1 MALWD
6 NQPDG
11 GGLMGVLANPQSMG
25 MLGLAQGLLA
35 SAAPSRIP
43 VSMGQAMGA
52 GVQGGLQGIGNGVQM
67 QQNMLKM
74 RAMQGL
80 LGGDMGQQTQTQQA
94 PTSLLGVPT
103 NPEGGLLSPTVAQST
118 PQPQTPT
125 PQQPGA
131 SIYGKTPQQLFQ
143 QGMLMNMAGI
153 QGGGELMKI
162 AVDHDPTLAAMM
174 PTDIT
179 KMGMQG
185 GMSPQEIQAAN
196 RGGVN
201 KANYIAPVNA
211 RPGAILRDPMT
222 MQPMAFNPHIPEGGT
237 PLFDASG
244 NVVGINSIP
253 GATGVV
259 SGMSAA
265 RTAGEGSMLPYAG
278 RDAQGNPLPVTNR
291 TAAATQ
297 QGATTPGQAA
307 IVQTESGGNPNAV
320 SPKGA
325 LGAWQVMPNTNA
337 NPGFGVTPA
346 RDNSPAELNRV
357 GRDYYEAMNL
367 RYGSPTLG
375 AIAYN
380 MGPGAT
386 DAWLRNGGQWEKLPQ
401 ETRNYIGKVSTLT
414 ALNGMPQQPQQGQP
428 AGAIYAEPPMG
439 SKAMSDTAQAA
450 SARVMADDYQ
460 NMQGVRQNAPAII
473 QAYDHLLGLANQ
485 GGVEGWLANGGLT
498 GKLMGTEAA
507 TYASPSAAE
516 YDKTRAFLINAA
528 GSALGGK
535 NTDAARANLD
545 RMIPEYGKP
554 TQAKVEGIMQ
564 ARNQASMAALRANVM
579 TPLFQSGDSKEY
591 TSLANRFD
599 TTVKP
604 EMMPTLEPI
613 LKLSGDQQR
622 AAAQAAVKA
631 NPSLRSVIQVLGD
644 AGLLK

>member
-1 MALWD
+1 
-6 NQPDG
+6 
-11 GGLMGVLANPQSMG
+11 
-25 MLGLAQGLLA
+25 
-35 SAAPSRIP
+35 
-43 VSMGQAMGA
+43 MGA

-80 LGGDMGQQTQTQQA
+80 LGGDQQQAQPQQA
-94 PTSLLGVPT
+94 PTSLLGVPS
-103 NPEGGLLSPTVAQST
+103 NPEGGLLSPTLAQSA
-118 PQPQTPT
+118 PQPT
-125 PQQPGA
+125 PQAPAPQSPGA

-179 KMGMQG
+179 KMGVQG
-185 GMSPQEIQAAN
+185 GMSPQDIQAAN
-196 RGGVN
+196 RMGVT

-211 RPGAILRDPMT
+211 RPGAILRDPIT
-222 MQPMAFNPHIPEGGT
+222 MRPMAFNPHIPEGGT

-357 GRDYYEAMNL
+357 GRDYYEAMNQ
-367 RYGSPTLG
+367 RYGNPTLG

-386 DAWLRNGGQWEKLPQ
+386 DTWLRNGGQWEKLPQ
-401 ETRNYIGKVSTLT
+401 ETRNYVGKV
-414 ALNGMPQQPQQGQP
+414 
-428 AGAIYAEPPMG
+428 
-439 SKAMSDTAQAA
+439 
-450 SARVMADDYQ
+450 
-460 NMQGVRQNAPAII
+460 
-473 QAYDHLLGLANQ
+473 
-485 GGVEGWLANGGLT
+485 
-498 GKLMGTEAA
+498 
-507 TYASPSAAE
+507 
-516 YDKTRAFLINAA
+516 
-528 GSALGGK
+528 
-535 NTDAARANLD
+535 
-545 RMIPEYGKP
+545 
-554 TQAKVEGIMQ
+554 
-564 ARNQASMAALRANVM
+564 
-579 TPLFQSGDSKEY
+579 
-591 TSLANRFD
+591 
-599 TTVKP
+599 
-604 EMMPTLEPI
+604 
-613 LKLSGDQQR
+613 
-622 AAAQAAVKA
+622 
-631 NPSLRSVIQVLGD
+631 
-644 AGLLK
+644 